1 MTPLP
6 KRVTRLAE
14 GLSAQPLPAHD
25 RKSMA
30 GGARGFPERESPG
43 FDSEQRL
50 LDRVRRGSE
59 SALGVLFARYGSW
72 LRRWAR
78 GRLPLWARDG
88 LDTSDLVQ
96 DALHGTLARLSTL
109 RSGHAAAL
117 RSYLRR
123 AVENRIGDHQRHAL
137 SRLNRVGEP
146 SEPPR
151 FSDDGAPQLRQLI
164 DKQTWARY
172 LKGLERLTP
181 RHRRLVVGRVECGY
195 SYRQLALVERLST
208 PDAARMAF
216 RRALK
221 RLSAVMPG
229 GLGPGGRPGPRSAS
243 AP

>member
-1 MTPLP
+1 
-6 KRVTRLAE
+6 
-14 GLSAQPLPAHD
+14 
-25 RKSMA
+25 MA
-30 GGARGFPERESPG
+30 GGSRQIPEREFPG
-43 FDSEQRL
+43 VDSEQHL

-59 SALGVLFARYGSW
+59 SALGALFARYGSW

-78 GRLPLWARDG
+78 GRLPSWARDG

-123 AVENRIGDHQRHAL
+123 AVDNRIGDYQRRAL
-137 SRLNRVGEP
+137 LRLNHVVAP
-146 SEPPR
+146 SDPPR
-151 FSDDGAPQLRQLI
+151 FSDEGAPQLRQLL

-181 RHRRLVVGRVECGY
+181 RHRRLVVGRVESGY
-195 SYRQLALVERLST
+195 SYRQLALVEGLSS

-221 RLSAVMPG
+221 RLSAVMPQG
-229 GLGPGGRPGPRSAS
+229 
-243 AP
+243 

>member
-1 MTPLP
+1 MKASSPVP
-6 KRVTRLAE
+6 E
-14 GLSAQPLPAHD
+14 LS
-25 RKSMA
+25 
-30 GGARGFPERESPG
+30 GA
-43 FDSEQRL
+43 DSEQRL

-59 SALGVLFARYGSW
+59 SALGALFTRYASW
-72 LRRWAR
+72 LRRWAQ
-78 GRLPLWARDG
+78 GRLPVWARDG

-123 AVENRIGDHQRHAL
+123 AVENRIGDYQRRAL
-137 SRLNRVGEP
+137 FRLNHVVAP

-151 FSDDGAPQLRQLI
+151 SSDEGAPQLRQLL

-181 RHRRLVVGRVECGY
+181 RHRRLVVGRVESGY
-195 SYRQLALVERLST
+195 SYRQLALVEGLSS

-221 RLSAVMPG
+221 RLSDVMPEG
-229 GLGPGGRPGPRSAS
+229 
-243 AP
+243 